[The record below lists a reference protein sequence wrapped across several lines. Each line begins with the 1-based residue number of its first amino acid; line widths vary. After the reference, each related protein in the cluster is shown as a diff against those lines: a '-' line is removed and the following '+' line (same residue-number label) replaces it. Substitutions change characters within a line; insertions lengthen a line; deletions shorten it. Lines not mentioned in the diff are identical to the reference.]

1 MICIFCKH
9 NSDASRSIEHVIP
22 ESLGNEDHI
31 LPPGIVCDGCNR
43 YFAIKIEKPLLE
55 TPYFRDLCYRT
66 KLPNKKGR
74 PPRILGFNPQSSSPV
89 ELFPDMNGSGA
100 SIAAALEK
108 DEKRFIQ
115 SIRSLPRGTLV
126 VPVPREPD
134 RYLFSRFLAKVA
146 IEALALRLLDLPRGL
161 QEVVDKKELNPIRNY
176 ARRGLGTSF
185 WDYHSRA
192 IYSPDSVFVES
203 DEISYEVLHEW
214 TFLYTQTRE
223 LYLVLALFGME
234 YAINLGGSYIEGYE
248 NWLSCN
254 NYKSP
259 LYPEV
264 ETEIEPSA

>member
-1 MICIFCKH
+1 M
-9 NSDASRSIEHVIP
+9 IP

-31 LPPGIVCDGCNR
+31 LPPGIVCDGCNK
-43 YFAIKIEKPLLE
+43 YFAIKIEKPLLD
-55 TPYFRDLCYRT
+55 TTYFRDLRYR
-66 KLPNKKGR
+66 KKIPNKKGHS
-74 PPRILGFNPQSSSPV
+74 PNILGVHLQSLSPV
-89 ELFPDMNGSGA
+89 DLFPDMDGSGA
-100 SIAAALEK
+100 SIAASFEK

-115 SIRSLPRGTLV
+115 SIRSLPHGTLV

-146 IEALALRLLDLPRGL
+146 IEALALRFLDLPRGL

-185 WDYHSRA
+185 WDYHRRA
-192 IYSPDSVFVES
+192 IYSPDSVFIES
-203 DEISYEVLHEW
+203 YGISYEVLHEW

-234 YAINLGGSYIEGYE
+234 YAINLGGPYLEGYE